1 MPLIAPIVNRQS
13 ASGIAQPK
21 YGGRATRITS
31 GYEWLHGDL
40 LTDGRRSGLFCED
53 SQKRRFTIDLDKN
66 QDAPPKNMARVE
78 KRDDADG

>member
-13 ASGIAQPK
+13 ASGIAQSK

-40 LTDGRRSGLFCED
+40 LTDGRRSGLFHED
-53 SQKRRFTIDLDKN
+53 SQQRRFTIDLDKN
-66 QDAPPKNMARVE
+66 QDTPPQNMAQVE
-78 KRDDADG
+78 NRDGTDR